1 MTNPV
6 TIFNIAFSTIF
17 STTPV
22 KNRQLIGELMVKDR
36 EKPILTHL
44 KLGKWRLTDVEAT
57 TPAGTEGD
65 IGPKRLHS

>member
-17 STTPV
+17 RTTPV

-36 EKPILTHL
+36 KY
-44 KLGKWRLTDVEAT
+44 RY
-57 TPAGTEGD
+57 
-65 IGPKRLHS
+65 